1 MIQINTVDLSEFQDP
16 KEVDYQAMKDAGIKN
31 LIIRGS
37 VDLRLDHHAAEHIA
51 NAKKYGFNW
60 HLYHYF
66 YNDTNEADFAV
77 KAAKS
82 LGLGKDQILF
92 LDMEDKSLPE
102 NKNEQFS
109 IFRKAVGNSFKVGL
123 YCSDSPYNE
132 KFSDSQLKQL
142 GVIRWIASYSY
153 EPKNY
158 DVWQRSGSGSGGFG
172 TYTKDI
178 DRDVDPN
185 NILAISLSKPYVP
198 TSEDK
203 MVRQIILQAGYDT
216 ETGIYGLGCSFDNG
230 ATFKVYW
237 TIYGQ
242 KFYQEDADRL
252 WPFLKNKITNA
263 MSVDWDSIQNKPKFV
278 TPDELEARLDKLSVP
293 TVKWADIEDKPPI
306 PSIEGLAKQSDL
318 DNVKVTADSAKSKAE
333 QAQSTADANTKAL
346 QNVYTKEEADQKY
359 WTAEQERDAESN
371 LNTNIQ
377 ELIDDKVNADDVY
390 TKSEIDSQNA
400 SNVKSVNNVKPDDQG
415 NVDIDLTG
423 YAKTS
428 DIPKT
433 MDWSQIIGKPNLALT
448 SDIPSLDDYAKLTD
462 IPSVTGLVKE
472 AELTDYAKKS
482 DIPQSMT
489 WSQITGKPNVAT
501 KDDVDYLKTLIGSSS
516 GSGDAGLTIEAIVEL
531 IKHHLKAKV
540 DVNSGN
546 LLIDV
551 DGVSNGSIADAV
563 ATKVAQSLQLK
574 LQGSD
579 LVAEIGGTE

>member
-1 MIQINTVDLSEFQDP
+1 MAEVNTVDISEFQDP

-66 YNDTNEADFAV
+66 YNDTNEAGFAV

-82 LGLGKDQILF
+82 LGLGEDQILF
-92 LDMEDKSLPE
+92 LDMEDKSLPK
-102 NKNEQFS
+102 NWNEQFS

-123 YCSDSPYNE
+123 YCSDSPYNA
-132 KFSDSQLKQL
+132 KFSDNQLKQL

-158 DVWQRSGSGSGGFG
+158 DVWQKSGAGSGGFG

-185 NILAISLSKPYVP
+185 NILAISSSKPYVP

-237 TIYGQ
+237 TIYGP

-252 WPFLKNKITNA
+252 WPLLIDKVKSV
-263 MSVDWDSIQNKPKFV
+263 MSIDWDSIKNKPKFV

-306 PSIEGLAKQSDL
+306 PSIDGLVKETELADYAKKSEMPNVNGLAKQSDL
-318 DNVKVTADSAKSKAE
+318 DNVKATADSATSKAE

-346 QNVYTKEEADQKY
+346 QNIYTKEEADRKY
-359 WTAEQERDAESN
+359 WTAEQE
-371 LNTNIQ
+371 
-377 ELIDDKVNADDVY
+377 
-390 TKSEIDSQNA
+390 QNA
-400 SNVKSVNNVKPDDQG
+400 SNVKSVNNIEPDDQG
-415 NVDIDLTG
+415 NVNIDLTG
-423 YAKTS
+423 YAKLN

-433 MDWSQIIGKPNLALT
+433 MDWSQIIGKPN
-448 SDIPSLDDYAKLTD
+448 
-462 IPSVTGLVKE
+462 
-472 AELTDYAKKS
+472 
-482 DIPQSMT
+482 
-489 WSQITGKPNVAT
+489 
-501 KDDVDYLKTLIGSSS
+501 
-516 GSGDAGLTIEAIVEL
+516 
-531 IKHHLKAKV
+531 
-540 DVNSGN
+540 
-546 LLIDV
+546 
-551 DGVSNGSIADAV
+551 V
-563 ATKVAQSLQLK
+563 ATKVSYEPIYPTLINGTTGSVNAFLITLSEKVKMLSFWANVTLPTIPAWSQVDIMSFPEMHEQNHITLNQAVVPDNYHSFWSDYTSTNFSLRNQTSETVSNYSFNFFSSGIFLY
-574 LQGSD
+574 
-579 LVAEIGGTE
+579 

>member
-1 MIQINTVDLSEFQDP
+1 MAQVNTVDLSEFQDP

-92 LDMEDKSLPE
+92 LDMEDKSLPK
-102 NKNEQFS
+102 NWNEQFS

-123 YCSDSPYNE
+123 YCSDSPYNA

-158 DVWQRSGSGSGGFG
+158 DVWQKSGSGSGGFG

-185 NILAISLSKPYVP
+185 NILAISSSKPYVP

-237 TIYGQ
+237 TIYGP

-252 WPFLKNKITNA
+252 WPLLIDKVKSV

-293 TVKWADIEDKPPI
+293 TVKWADIQNKP
-306 PSIEGLAKQSDL
+306 ELAVKSDL
-318 DNVKVTADSAKSKAE
+318 K
-333 QAQSTADANTKAL
+333 
-346 QNVYTKEEADQKY
+346 
-359 WTAEQERDAESN
+359 
-371 LNTNIQ
+371 
-377 ELIDDKVNADDVY
+377 
-390 TKSEIDSQNA
+390 
-400 SNVKSVNNVKPDDQG
+400 
-415 NVDIDLTG
+415 DL
-423 YAKTS
+423 
-428 DIPKT
+428 
-433 MDWSQIIGKPNLALT
+433 
-448 SDIPSLDDYAKLTD
+448 
-462 IPSVTGLVKE
+462 
-472 AELTDYAKKS
+472 
-482 DIPQSMT
+482 
-489 WSQITGKPNVAT
+489 AT
-501 KDDVDYLKTLIGSSS
+501 KDEIKKIEKEPGPPGQTWQPYV
-516 GSGDAGLTIEAIVEL
+516 GDDGNW
-531 IKHHLKAKV
+531 HLKLII
-540 DVNSGN
+540 SG
-546 LLIDV
+546 
-551 DGVSNGSIADAV
+551 G
-563 ATKVAQSLQLK
+563 
-574 LQGSD
+574 
-579 LVAEIGGTE
+579 EI

>member
-1 MIQINTVDLSEFQDP
+1 MAQVNTVDLSEFQDP

-31 LIIRGS
+31 IIIRGS

-102 NKNEQFS
+102 NWNEQFS

-123 YCSDSPYNE
+123 YCSDSPYNA
-132 KFSDSQLKQL
+132 KFSDNQLKQL

-185 NILAISLSKPYVP
+185 NILAISSSKPYVP

-252 WPFLKNKITNA
+252 WPLLIDKVKSV
-263 MSVDWDSIQNKPKFV
+263 MSIDWDSIQNKPKFV

-293 TVKWADIEDKPPI
+293 TVKWSDIEDKPPI
-306 PSIEGLAKQSDL
+306 PSIDGLAKQSDL
-318 DNVKVTADSAKSKAE
+318 DNVKATADSATNKAE
-333 QAQSTADANTKAL
+333 QAQSTADSNTKAL

-359 WTAEQERDAESN
+359 WTAEQE
-371 LNTNIQ
+371 
-377 ELIDDKVNADDVY
+377 
-390 TKSEIDSQNA
+390 QNA
-400 SNVKSVNNVKPDDQG
+400 SNVKSVNNIEPDDQG
-415 NVDIDLTG
+415 NVNIDLTG
-423 YAKTS
+423 YAKL
-428 DIPKT
+428 
-433 MDWSQIIGKPNLALT
+433 N
-448 SDIPSLDDYAKLTD
+448 
-462 IPSVTGLVKE
+462 
-472 AELTDYAKKS
+472 
-482 DIPQSMT
+482 DIPQSIT
-489 WSQITGKPNVAT
+489 WSQITGKPSVAT

-516 GSGDAGLTIEAIVEL
+516 DSGDAGLTIEAIVEL
-531 IKHHLKAKV
+531 IKHHLKAKM

-563 ATKVAQSLQLK
+563 ATKVVQNLQLK